1 MYFSA
6 IEALHTSL
14 YFIRSSTQKDIK
26 YCSNVEEELAG
37 LDFIR
42 AGVFLQ
48 SGTFLR
54 DVQQGFDYV
63 LFSHSALTLC
73 PGSLV
78 EEMYHCIMG
87 YHMQS
92 LQFLKS

>member
-1 MYFSA
+1 MYFSP
-6 IEALHTSL
+6 IEALHTRL
-14 YFIRSSTQKDIK
+14 YFIRSSTQDIK

-42 AGVFLQ
+42 AGVYLQ

-87 YHMQS
+87 YHMWS
-92 LQFLKS
+92 LQFLMS